1 MNLRR
6 RRAFPQGRKERR
18 MTYDLW
24 YWAEIPGRGE
34 FVRLALEAGGIA
46 YRDRAREQ
54 GSDAL
59 VADMET
65 RADQLPYA
73 PPYLVAG
80 DLCIAQTANILLF
93 LGERHLG
100 PKGEADRHFANTLQ
114 LTIMDMVAEAH
125 DTHHPVAVSA
135 YYKAQKAEAG
145 RAAKSF
151 RDERIPKFLDY
162 FEKVLEQHGPWLL
175 GADWTWPDLSLFH
188 LVEGLTYAFPK
199 RMAAVAGDYPLALAL
214 RDRVRALPELADYL
228 ASDRRIAFNEDGI
241 FRHYP
246 ELDAA

>member
-1 MNLRR
+1 
-6 RRAFPQGRKERR
+6 

-34 FVRLALEAGGIA
+34 YVRLALEAGGTA
-46 YRDRAREQ
+46 YRDRAREE

-59 VADMET
+59 MADMEK
-65 RADQLPYA
+65 RAGQVPFA

-100 PKGEADRHFANTLQ
+100 PKDEAARHFANTLQ
-114 LTIMDMVAEAH
+114 LTIMDAVAEAH
-125 DTHHPVAVSA
+125 DTHHPVAISA
-135 YYKAQKAEAG
+135 YYKEQKPEAA
-145 RAAKSF
+145 RAAKSY
-151 RDERIPKFLDY
+151 RAERIPKFLDY
-162 FEKVLEQHGPWLL
+162 FEKVLAGNGPWLL

-199 RMAAVAGDYPLALAL
+199 RMAALAKDYPLTLAL
-214 RDRVRALPELADYL
+214 RDRVRALPALADYL
-228 ASDRRIAFNEDGI
+228 ASDRRIPFNEDDI

-246 ELDAA
+246 ELDAG